1 MEEGKVYLSQE
12 KYEELQKELAHL
24 QTDKRKEIAEHL
36 EYAKSLGDLS
46 ENAEYHDAR
55 DEQAK
60 NESRILQIEDMLKKA
75 VILEHSS
82 SSVVDVGSTVVLKKV
97 KEGTE
102 HTYDI
107 VGPEEADM
115 LAGKLSY
122 ESPLGKELI
131 GKSKGDE
138 FSFETP
144 KGKVKY
150 KIIAV
155 K

>member
-1 MEEGKVYLSQE
+1 MEEGKVYLSKQ
-12 KYEELQKELAHL
+12 KYKELEDELSHL
-24 QTDKRKEIAEHL
+24 KTDRRKEIAEHL

-55 DEQAK
+55 DQQAK
-60 NESRILQIEDMLKKA
+60 NEARILQVEDMLKKA
-75 VILEHSS
+75 VILERHTGSTI
-82 SSVVDVGSTVVLKKV
+82 DVGSTVLLKKV
-97 KEGTE
+97 KEGTD

-115 LAGKLSY
+115 ASGKLSY

-138 FSFETP
+138 FSFKTP
-144 KGKVKY
+144 KGNVKY
-150 KIIAV
+150 KV
-155 K
+155 KDVK